1 MRRYPTCRRSG
12 FTLIETMVVLV
23 LGGLVLGLVMQVGVT
38 LQRQFERAGARI
50 GEAVQLRE
58 AAAILPLDLRSLSA
72 PAGDIAAGEAR
83 DSSLEIRATIASAIV
98 CAIDGEKVLL
108 AFPGYESRDAP
119 SRLPQLGDTL
129 WLLDDAALQERWRP
143 HLVHSID
150 GTGTCAADGDGD
162 GVVRWEGFLL
172 AHALRVG
179 IGAGSGA
186 LVGSAVRVT
195 RPERISFYRAA
206 DNAWYLGLRDWNGAT
221 ARFNPVQPVS
231 GPYHTPRGA
240 AQSDAGLSF
249 RYFDSLGAVIPSG
262 ATDTRRI
269 TRIEVSLRAA
279 ASGKVSAPTDSL
291 TIAVA
296 LRNRR

>member
-1 MRRYPTCRRSG
+1 
-12 FTLIETMVVLV
+12 MVVLV

-50 GEAVQLRE
+50 GGAVQLRE

-72 PAGDIAAGEAR
+72 VAGDISAGEAR
-83 DSSLEIRATIASAIV
+83 DSTLEIRATIASAIV
-98 CAIDGEKVLL
+98 CAVDGEKVLL

-119 SRLPQLGDTL
+119 SRLPQPGDTL
-129 WLLDDAALQERWRP
+129 WLFDDAALQERWRP
-143 HLVHSID
+143 HLLHSID
-150 GTGTCAADGDGD
+150 GTGTCATDGD
-162 GVVRWEGFLL
+162 GVARWDGFLL
-172 AHALRVG
+172 AHTLRVD

-231 GPYHTPRGA
+231 GPYHTPRGV
-240 AQSDAGLSF
+240 AQSDAGLRF
-249 RYFDSLGAVIPSG
+249 RYFDSLGTVIPSG
-262 ATDTRRI
+262 AADTRRI

-279 ASGKVSAPTDSL
+279 TSTNAAAPTDSL